1 MKHIMIDYEFDQQ
14 KKDFNLTLM
23 EAKVIYNTCIDI
35 INEHPESITYKKIAK
50 KLKKQMEKKDKQ
62 KMDFYGVNDILTI
75 QGQETDAGINYCIEM
90 EVQGTAGQPKNMV
103 VFFSPEQLKLISK
116 YYKDYVK

>member
-35 INEHPESITYKKIAK
+35 I
-50 KLKKQMEKKDKQ
+50 
-62 KMDFYGVNDILTI
+62 
-75 QGQETDAGINYCIEM
+75 
-90 EVQGTAGQPKNMV
+90 
-103 VFFSPEQLKLISK
+103 SK
-116 YYKDYVK
+116 TS

>member
-23 EAKVIYNTCIDI
+23 EAKVIYNTCVDI
-35 INEHPESITYKKIAK
+35 LAEHPESITYKKVAK

-62 KMDFYGVNDILTI
+62 KMEFYGCNDILQI
-75 QGQETDAGINYCIEM
+75 QGQERNDDINYCIEM
-90 EVQGTAGQPKNMV
+90 EVQGIAGQPKNMV

>member
-14 KKDFNLTLM
+14 KKDFKLTLM
-23 EAKVIYNTCIDI
+23 EAKVLYNTCVDI
-35 INEHPESITYKKIAK
+35 LAEHPESITYRKVAK
-50 KLKKQMEKKDKQ
+50 KLKKQMNKTNKEQ
-62 KMDFYGVNDILTI
+62 MEFYGVNDILSI
-75 QGQETDAGINYCIEM
+75 QGQDNDAGINYCIEM
-90 EVQGTAGQPKNMV
+90 EVQGMEGEPKNMV

>member
-1 MKHIMIDYEFDQQ
+1 MIDYEFDQQ

-23 EAKVIYNTCIDI
+23 EAKVIYNTCVDI
-35 INEHPESITYKKIAK
+35 LAEHPESITYKKVAK

-62 KMDFYGVNDILTI
+62 KMEFYGCNDILQI
-75 QGQETDAGINYCIEM
+75 QGQERNDDINYCIEM
-90 EVQGTAGQPKNMV
+90 EVQGIAGQPKNMV